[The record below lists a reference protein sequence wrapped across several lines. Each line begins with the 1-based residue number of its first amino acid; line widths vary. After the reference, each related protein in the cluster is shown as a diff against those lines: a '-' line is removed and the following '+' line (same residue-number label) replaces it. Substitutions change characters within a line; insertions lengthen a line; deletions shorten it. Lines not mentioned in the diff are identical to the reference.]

1 MNIVTRMLKRRAS
14 KKIEVLKACVAKN
27 DEKRKINHDEYE
39 SLRHQYALLLE
50 KIKFA
55 DENGDM
61 VRRDQNLSDARSVKE
76 KITFSDSKCKIYDAV
91 YSVLD
96 KFLALTQY
104 LYDTDNYFMV
114 IRSIPQHKLP
124 RLINNTGKLKV
135 LLDLVTELYN
145 HLKDSAMVAFE
156 DQEQMIRGI
165 NDIDASH
172 TEQIKNIR
180 AKYKTSSI
188 DDQILMEALGK
199 NREKKDEYDNSIGS
213 NFNYN

>member
-1 MNIVTRMLKRRAS
+1 M
-14 KKIEVLKACVAKN
+14 
-27 DEKRKINHDEYE
+27 
-39 SLRHQYALLLE
+39 
-50 KIKFA
+50 
-55 DENGDM
+55 
-61 VRRDQNLSDARSVKE
+61 
-76 KITFSDSKCKIYDAV
+76 
-91 YSVLD
+91 
-96 KFLALTQY
+96 
-104 LYDTDNYFMV
+104 
-114 IRSIPQHKLP
+114 
-124 RLINNTGKLKV
+124 
-135 LLDLVTELYN
+135 DLVTELYN